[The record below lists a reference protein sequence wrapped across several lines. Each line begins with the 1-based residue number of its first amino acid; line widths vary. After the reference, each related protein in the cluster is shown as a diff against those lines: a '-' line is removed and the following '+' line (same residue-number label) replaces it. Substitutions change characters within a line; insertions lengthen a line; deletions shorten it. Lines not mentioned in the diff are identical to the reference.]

1 MKKLLYVIIP
11 LILGLVQTSCVDEEE
26 YADNPE
32 GNFEALWK
40 IMDEHYCFFDYKN
53 EAYGLDWNQ
62 VYLKYS
68 QQIDQGMTDD
78 QLFEV
83 LGNMLAELRDGHV
96 NMYSPFDN
104 ARYWSWK
111 EDYPTNFS
119 DSLLRKYLGTD
130 YKIASGLQYRKL
142 DDNIGYIYCS
152 SFENGIGDGN
162 LDEVMFYLASCTGLI
177 VDVRGNGGGQL
188 TMAEK
193 LAARFTEESLHVGYI
208 RHKTGAGHNDF
219 SSAEEQILKPSSG
232 IRWHKKVVVL
242 TNREVFSAAN
252 EFVKYMKCCPN
263 VTVVGDKTGGGAGMP
278 FSSEMPN
285 GWAVRFSACPMYD
298 KDMQCTEFGIEPDY
312 NISLTDDDFLRGR
325 DTIIEYARRI
335 INN

>member
-193 LAARFTEESLHVGYI
+193 LAARFTDESLHVGYI

-219 SSAEEQILKPSSG
+219 SSAEKQILKPSSG

-325 DTIIEYARRI
+325 DTIIEYARTI

>member
-53 EAYGLDWNQ
+53 EEYGLDWNQ

-130 YKIASGLQYRKL
+130 YKIASGLRYRKL
-142 DDNIGYIYCS
+142 DDNIGYIYCP

-162 LDEVMFYLASCTGLI
+162 LDEVMFCLVHGTH
-177 VDVRGNGGGQL
+177 RRR
-188 TMAEK
+188 
-193 LAARFTEESLHVGYI
+193 ARQRRRTAHDG
-208 RHKTGAGHNDF
+208 
-219 SSAEEQILKPSSG
+219 
-232 IRWHKKVVVL
+232 
-242 TNREVFSAAN
+242 RE
-252 EFVKYMKCCPN
+252 
-263 VTVVGDKTGGGAGMP
+263 TGGALH
-278 FSSEMPN
+278 
-285 GWAVRFSACPMYD
+285 RR
-298 KDMQCTEFGIEPDY
+298 EP
-312 NISLTDDDFLRGR
+312 S
-325 DTIIEYARRI
+325 RRLHQA
-335 INN
+335 